1 MQFNLVKS
9 SGIVIR
15 SFEAGELRVN
25 DQVITTPV
33 ILTPNEIIADWSPPG
48 IAELSIADFQPA
60 LDQDPAIILFGTGR
74 AQHFPA
80 TALITHIMQAGIG
93 FEVMDTAAACR
104 TFNVLVGEQRR
115 VVAALLID

>member
-1 MQFNLVKS
+1 MQFNLEKG

-15 SFEAGELRVN
+15 SFVAGELRVN
-25 DQVITTPV
+25 DQTFTTPV
-33 ILTPNEIIADWSPPG
+33 ILTTDEIIADWSPPG

-60 LDQDPAIILFGTGR
+60 LDRSPAIILFGTGS
-74 AQHFPA
+74 AQHFPP
-80 TALITHIMQAGIG
+80 TALITDIMRAGIG

-104 TFNVLVGEQRR
+104 TFNVLAGEQRQ